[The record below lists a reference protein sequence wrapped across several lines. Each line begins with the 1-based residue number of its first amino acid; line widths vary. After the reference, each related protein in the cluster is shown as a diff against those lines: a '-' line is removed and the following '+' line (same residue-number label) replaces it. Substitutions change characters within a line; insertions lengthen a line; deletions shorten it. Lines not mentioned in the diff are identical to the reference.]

1 VKTVGTVTIGQTP
14 RDDIVGEMDK
24 ILGPGVR
31 ILQAGALDGL
41 SRVEIDA
48 LAPAPGDDDA
58 LITHLRD
65 GANVV
70 VAKRPLLPRLQA
82 CLDRLAN
89 DVDAFAIL
97 CAGVFPPFTS
107 RRPVLL
113 PERCLAAVVDAV
125 FDGGRL
131 GVLVPIAQQID
142 SSAKRWSRV
151 DPRVLVTV
159 ASPYDDP
166 SRLIAASEELRRG
179 GISLVV
185 MECQGFTSAM
195 KQAVRDV
202 TGAPALLPASVL
214 ARFLAELA

>member
-1 VKTVGTVTIGQTP
+1 MKAVGAITIGQTP
-14 RDDIVGEMDK
+14 RPDIMGEMEK
-24 ILGPGVR
+24 ILGPGIRLVE
-31 ILQAGALDGL
+31 AGALDGL
-41 SRVEIDA
+41 SRAEIDA
-48 LAPAPGDDDA
+48 LAPAPGDSDA

-65 GANVV
+65 GDNVV
-70 VAKRPLLPRLQA
+70 VAKRRIVPRLQA

-113 PERCLAAVVDAV
+113 PERCLAAVVDAT

-131 GVLVPIAQQID
+131 GVLVPIPEQLD
-142 SSAKRWSRV
+142 SSAKRWTRV
-151 DPRVLVTV
+151 DARVLVTV
-159 ASPYDDP
+159 ASPYEDP
-166 SRLIAASEELRRG
+166 ARLIAACEELRRG
-179 GISLVV
+179 GVSLVV
-185 MECQGFTSAM
+185 MECQGFTTAM
-195 KQAVRDV
+195 KQVVRDV

>member
-1 VKTVGTVTIGQTP
+1 MKTVGTVTIGQTP

>member
-1 VKTVGTVTIGQTP
+1 MRTVGAITIGQTP
-14 RDDIVGEMDK
+14 RDDIAGEMEK
-24 ILGPGVR
+24 VLGAGVR

-41 SRVEIDA
+41 SRGEIDA
-48 LAPAPGDDDA
+48 LAPPPGDADA

-65 GANVV
+65 GADVL
-70 VAKRPLLPRLQA
+70 VAKKRIVPRLQA
-82 CLDRLAN
+82 CLDRLAGEA
-89 DVDAFAIL
+89 DAFAIL

-107 RRPVLL
+107 ARPVLL

-131 GVLVPIAQQID
+131 GVLVPIPHQLE
-142 SSAKRWSRV
+142 SSATRWSRV
-151 DPRVLVTV
+151 DPRVVVTV
-159 ASPYDDP
+159 ASPYHDP
-166 SRLIAASEELRRG
+166 ARLIAASEELRRAG
-179 GISLVV
+179 VTLVV

-195 KQAVRDV
+195 KKVVRDV